1 MIIKLT
7 NAIKDHKGQS
17 ILINTDHIVSIFPDT
32 ITTNKVVDLVS
43 TIYSIT
49 KETWVVKETPEEI
62 YKQIKKETK

>member
-17 ILINTDHIVSIFPDT
+17 ILLNTDHIVSIFPDT
-32 ITTNKVVDLVS
+32 ITVNKVVDPVS

-49 KETWVVKETPEEI
+49 KESWAVKETPEEI
-62 YKQIKKETK
+62 YEQINKETK